1 MKIKRICILVMLF
14 LGIVPWTA
22 QAQSYDKLW
31 KEVEKAEKKSLPQTV
46 VRLTEDIYRKAKTA
60 NDVPQMLKAYVWRM
74 KYQESL
80 TPDSFYVDLRNLEE
94 WAAQAQQPVERA
106 VLHSLIAG
114 IYADYA
120 RANEW
125 EIRGRT
131 GLTDEDVP
139 ADIREWSGNLF
150 VNKVLAE
157 TKAALKD
164 STLLLDTST
173 STYVPFVELGKTSEY
188 YHHDMYHLLVSRAI
202 EAINTVRMATAS
214 PQLSTR
220 IESLYRN
227 MIEAYRKAGNA
238 DATVL
243 TTLNYLE
250 WKRNTDPKF
259 RPYQAPKGLLGLTQD
274 PYLAGLNKLVA
285 EYKSHDVC
293 AEVYLAKAQAAVDG
307 GAPAQGLQ
315 ICEEA
320 IALYPG
326 YVRINALKNLK
337 VDILRPALSVETAS
351 AVYPGEDFSLKVR
364 YKNLKG
370 FRVNLYQVIR
380 PQTIHYQRGEV
391 TPAELKKNARLL
403 RTVHFDLLPS
413 PDYLSTDTTFSM
425 QAPEPGQYVLQMVPD
440 VKTENLAAYY
450 LASTRFKVLTRQIPG
465 GAFEMVALDSES
477 GMPIADATLTLYNN
491 KDTLVS
497 TRTTDA
503 EGRAH
508 LTWKDDYAYLKASK
522 GTDTAMPV
530 LQLWGGGSYG
540 YDYAADGRKQYQVT
554 LLTDRSLYRPGQTV
568 YVKGIAYVQSGVSAE
583 VLPSRAYRLRLINAS
598 GQEVA
603 AKELMT
609 NEFGS
614 FTTEFVLPSVSM
626 GGMYRLVTA
635 DGSLGIRVESYKR
648 PTFDITFDP
657 VKDSYRLGDRI
668 DVEGQARTYSGV
680 PLQELPAQYTVTRT
694 VSRWGVWGIN
704 STVLASDSI
713 RLNADGRFTIPVTL
727 APDEA
732 YRTNDEV
739 YFEYRVQVTVTNL
752 AGETQTSEMM
762 LRAGNRSLLLN
773 AELPDLICKDD
784 TIKAT
789 FQANNLNRQPV
800 KVEGTYQLYPVT
812 DYDRSKQAKDQKTA
826 TRPVLTGTFTSNVE
840 TVLDS
845 WNSLA
850 SGAYKLVLSAR
861 DDQGREVTV
870 EKVIILFS
878 ASDKRPPVYSPV
890 WVYSRNTGFDAAHP
904 AVFYFGTSEK
914 DAYVMMDVFDGAKRL
929 ENKVLHLNDSIVRFD
944 YPYKEKYGN
953 GLVVSFAFVKNGE
966 LYQEAVKLTKRAPD
980 NRLTMKWDVFRD
992 KLRPGQQEEWKLTI
1006 LTPQGT
1012 PAPAEMLAT
1021 MYDASLDKIWRT
1033 YQPFRL
1039 NYYLPLPVI
1048 SWMQG
1053 YTGRNYFY
1061 YGFPGSLLRV
1071 PSLSYDHFMSTPWVG
1086 TAFEEELRSVPEVGY
1101 SGRARSRGL
1110 ILRGAAAMNK
1120 QAVADVAVEET
1131 ALAESTVMDMS
1142 EGQADGEMGNS
1153 PDVRTN
1159 LAETAFFYPQLRT
1172 NEQGEVSFSFTM
1184 PQSLTTWNFRG
1195 YSHTKNM
1202 MIGTLD
1208 ATAVTSKEFMLT
1220 PNLPRFVRVG
1230 DDASVAATIA
1240 NMTDK
1245 GLDGTVRLVLFDPV
1259 TDKVIATQKQKFAV
1273 AAGQTIGVN
1282 FRFPVTDKYTML
1294 GCRLVADGGTFS
1306 DGEQQAIPV
1315 FSNKEN
1321 ITETIAL
1328 IVNGDTTRV
1337 YSLDNLFNHHSP
1349 SATGRRLTVEMTG
1362 NPAWYAVQS
1371 LPSLAQ
1377 PQNDDAISWATVLY
1391 ANTLASYIANANPKI
1406 KAVFDSWKQ
1415 QGGTKESLL
1424 SNLQKNQELKNILL
1438 QESPWVLEATTEQ
1451 EQKERL
1457 ATLFDV
1463 NNIAGNTHSALLKLK
1478 ELQLADGSW
1487 PWYRGMSGN
1496 RTVTEYI
1503 VELTARLFRLTKR
1516 PLGPEVQ
1523 SMRQAAF
1530 GYLHKEAQAAYRSML
1545 KAEKQGQKVK
1555 SLPAGALKYLYLIT
1569 FAHEKVPAANQAAV
1583 DYFKSKLPGSLT
1595 TQTSVEKAYSAIVL
1609 YGQHTKTVYDFLES
1623 LTQHLVETGEGLT
1636 LAPAGGDYAGP
1647 AGRIAAQV
1655 AVMEAYL
1662 YTQHDLPVIEKMKVW
1677 LLNQKR
1683 TQQWNSP
1690 VATADA
1696 VFALLYYGKD
1706 VLESRG
1712 DVRVVIG
1719 NRVVETLS
1727 PADKAVPGLGYVK
1740 ETFTDKKVVDA
1751 RKLTVEK
1758 RDAGL
1763 AWGAVYAQYE
1773 EDIDKVSRQGGE
1785 LSVDRKLYV
1794 EKRVGTTPQLQ
1805 PLTPN
1810 TQLAVGDKVVSR
1822 LTIRIDRAM
1831 DFVQLKDGYAACF
1844 EPVDQ
1849 LSGYRR
1855 DAGTGYYV
1863 AVNDASANFFF
1874 DRLAKGVYVLE
1885 YSYRVSRAGTYETG
1899 LATIQSAYAPEYAAH
1914 TGAVKLVVA
1923 E

>member
-14 LGIVPWTA
+14 LGLVPWVA
-22 QAQSYDKLW
+22 HAQSYDKLW
-31 KEVEKAEKKSLPQTV
+31 KEVEKAQKKSLPQTV
-46 VRLTEDIYRKAKTA
+46 VRLTENIYRKAKTA

-94 WAAQAQQPVERA
+94 WARQAQQPVERA

-120 RANEW
+120 QANEW

-131 GLTDEDVP
+131 GLSDEDAP

-157 TKAALKD
+157 TKAALND

-202 EAINTVRMATAS
+202 EAINTVRMATHS
-214 PQLSTR
+214 PWLSTR
-220 IESLYRN
+220 VESLYQN
-227 MIEAYRKAGNA
+227 MIDAYRKAGNA

-243 TTLNYLE
+243 TTLNYLK
-250 WKRNTDPKF
+250 WKKNTDPRF

-274 PYLAGLNKLVA
+274 PYLAGLNKLIA

-293 AEVYLAKAQAAVDG
+293 AEVYLAKAEAAVDG

-337 VDILRPALSVETAS
+337 ADILRPSLSVEA
-351 AVYPGEDFSLKVR
+351 AGVAYPGEDFSLKVR
-364 YKNLKG
+364 HKNLKG
-370 FRVNLYQVIR
+370 FRVNLYRVIR
-380 PQTIHYQRGEV
+380 PQAVRYQRGEV
-391 TPAELKKNARLL
+391 TAAELNKNARLVS
-403 RTVHFDLLPS
+403 TVHFDLLPAR
-413 PDYLSTDTTFSM
+413 DYQDEDTTLSM
-425 QAPEPGQYVLQMVPD
+425 KAPETGLYVLQMVPD
-440 VKTENLAAYY
+440 AKTDNLASYY
-450 LASTRFKVLTRQIPG
+450 LASTRFRVLTRQIPG
-465 GAFEMVALDSES
+465 GAFEMVALDAES
-477 GMPIADATLTLYNN
+477 GKPIADATLTIYNN
-491 KDTLVS
+491 KDVPLL

-503 EGRAH
+503 AGRAH
-508 LTWKDDYAYLKASK
+508 LTWKKEYAYLKATK
-522 GTDTAMPV
+522 GTDTAMPP
-530 LQLWGGGSYG
+530 LNLRGGDS
-540 YDYAADGRKQYQVT
+540 YDYMTGNREQYQVT

-568 YVKGIAYVQSGVSAE
+568 YVKGIAYMQSGSSAQ

-603 AKELMT
+603 AKELLT

-614 FTTEFVLPSVSM
+614 FTTEFILPPVSM
-626 GGMYRLVTA
+626 SGMYRLVTA
-635 DGSLGIRVESYKR
+635 DGSLGIRVENYKR

-680 PLQELPAQYTVTRT
+680 PLQDLPAQYTVTRG
-694 VSRWGVWGIN
+694 VSRWGLWGVN

-727 APDEA
+727 TPDEA
-732 YRTNDEV
+732 YRNNDEV
-739 YFEYRVQVTVTNL
+739 YFEYEVKVSVTNL
-752 AGETQTSEMM
+752 AGETQTSEMT

-784 TIKAT
+784 TVKAT
-789 FQANNLNRQPV
+789 FRANNLNRQPV
-800 KVEGTYQLYPVT
+800 KVEGTYRLYPVT
-812 DYDRSKQAKDQKTA
+812 DYDRSKEAKDQKTA
-826 TRPVLTGTFTSNVE
+826 PRPALTGAFTSNVE

-845 WNSLA
+845 WKSLA

-861 DDQGREVTV
+861 DDQGREVTA

-890 WVYSRNTGFDAAHP
+890 WIYRQNTEFDAAHP

-914 DAYVMMDVFDGAKRL
+914 DAYVMMDVFNGTKRL
-929 ENKVLHLNDSIVRFD
+929 SHKVLNLSDSIVRFD
-944 YPYKEKYGN
+944 YPYKEEYGK
-953 GLVVSFAFVKNGE
+953 GLTVSFAFVKNGN
-966 LYQEAVKLTKRAPD
+966 LYQETVKLTKRLPD
-980 NRLTMKWDVFRD
+980 RTLTMKWDVFRD
-992 KLRPGQQEEWKLTI
+992 KLRPGQEEEWKLTI
-1006 LTPQGT
+1006 LTPQGA
-1012 PAPAEMLAT
+1012 PAVAEMLAT
-1021 MYDASLDKIWRT
+1021 MYDASLDKIWKT
-1033 YQPFRL
+1033 FQPFRL
-1039 NYYLPLPVI
+1039 NYYLQLPVMNWI
-1048 SWMQG
+1048 QG
-1053 YTGRNYFY
+1053 YTRHNYFS
-1061 YGFPGSLLRV
+1061 YGFPGNLLRV
-1071 PSLSYDHFMSTPWVG
+1071 PPLSYDRFMSTPWVG
-1086 TAFEEELRSVPEVGY
+1086 VAFEEELMSVPEMGY
-1101 SGRARSRGL
+1101 SGRASSRGL
-1110 ILRGAAAMNK
+1110 VLRGAAAMNK
-1120 QAVADVAVEET
+1120 QAVADVAFEET

-1142 EGQADGEMGNS
+1142 EGQDDGEVGNS
-1153 PDVRTN
+1153 PEVRTN

-1208 ATAVTSKEFMLT
+1208 ATTVTSKEFMLT

-1240 NMTDK
+1240 NMTGN
-1245 GLDGTVRLVLFDPV
+1245 GLNGTVRLVLFDLV
-1259 TDKVIATQKQKFAV
+1259 TDKVITTQKQKFAV

-1294 GCRLVADGGTFS
+1294 GCRLVADAGTFS
-1306 DGEQQAIPV
+1306 DGEQQAVPV
-1315 FSNKEN
+1315 LRNKEN

-1328 IVNGDTTRV
+1328 TVNGDTTRV
-1337 YSLDNLFNHHSP
+1337 YSLDNLFNRHSP
-1349 SATGRRLTVEMTG
+1349 SATGRKLTVEMTG

-1406 KAVFDSWKQ
+1406 KAVFDAWKQ

-1463 NNIAGNTHSALLKLK
+1463 NNIAGNTQSALMKLR

-1487 PWYRGMSGN
+1487 PWYRGMNGN

-1516 PLGPEVQ
+1516 PLDAEVQ
-1523 SMRQAAF
+1523 SMQQAAF
-1530 GYLHKEAQAAYRSML
+1530 GYLHKEAQAEYRSML

-1583 DYFKSKLPGSLT
+1583 NYFKSKLPGSLT
-1595 TQTSVEKAYSAIVL
+1595 TQIPVEKAYSAIVL

-1636 LAPAGGDYAGP
+1636 LAPAGSSYAGP
-1647 AGRIAAQV
+1647 ARQIAAQV

-1706 VLESRG
+1706 LLESQG
-1712 DVRVVIG
+1712 DVRVMIG

-1727 PADKAVPGLGYVK
+1727 PAKTTVPGLGYVK

-1794 EKRVGTTPQLQ
+1794 EKMIGTTPQLQ
-1805 PLTPN
+1805 PLSPKTR
-1810 TQLAVGDKVVSR
+1810 LAVGDKVVSR
-1822 LTIRIDRAM
+1822 LTIRVDRAM
-1831 DFVQLKDGYAACF
+1831 DFVQLKDGYAACL

-1885 YSYRVSRAGTYETG
+1885 YSYRVNRSGTYETG
-1899 LATIQSAYAPEYAAH
+1899 LATIQSAYAPEYTAH

>member
-1 MKIKRICILVMLF
+1 MKIKQICILVMLF
-14 LGIVPWTA
+14 LGMAPWMAHA
-22 QAQSYDKLW
+22 QGYDKLW
-31 KEVEKAEKKSLPQTV
+31 KEVEKAQKKSLPQTV
-46 VRLTEDIYRKAKTA
+46 VRLTEDIYRKAKAA

-74 KYQESL
+74 TFQESL
-80 TPDSFYVDLRNLEE
+80 TPDSFYVDLRHLEE
-94 WAAQAQQPVERA
+94 WATKAQQPVERA
-106 VLHSLIAG
+106 ILHSLIAG

-120 RANEW
+120 QSHEW

-131 GLTDEDVP
+131 ELSGEDAP

-157 TKAALKD
+157 TKAALSD

-173 STYVPFVELGKTSEY
+173 NTYIPFVELGKTSEY

-202 EAINTVRMATAS
+202 EAINTVRMATNS
-214 PQLSTR
+214 PWLSTQ
-220 IESLYRN
+220 IEDLYRN
-227 MIEAYRKAGNA
+227 MIDAYRKAGNA

-243 TTLNYLE
+243 TTLHYLE
-250 WKRNTDPKF
+250 WKKNTDPRF
-259 RPYQAPKGLLGLTQD
+259 RPYQAPKGLIGLTQD
-274 PYLAGLNKLVA
+274 PYVAGLNKLIA

-293 AEVYLAKAQAAVDG
+293 AEVYLAKAEAAVNG

-326 YVRINALKNLK
+326 YVRINALKDLK
-337 VDILRPALSVETAS
+337 ANILRPALSVETAS
-351 AVYPGEDFSLKVR
+351 TVYPGRDFPLKVR
-364 YKNLKG
+364 HKNLKG
-370 FRVNLYQVIR
+370 FKVNLYRVVR
-380 PQTIHYQRGEV
+380 PDAAPYQRGEL
-391 TPAELKKNARLL
+391 TATELKKNARLL
-403 RTVHFDLLPS
+403 STVHFDLVP
-413 PDYLSTDTTFSM
+413 PRDYQTADTTFSM
-425 QAPEPGQYVLQMVPD
+425 KAPEAGLYVLQMVPD
-440 VKTENLAAYY
+440 AKTDNLPSYY
-450 LASTRFKVLTRQIPG
+450 LSSTRFKVLTRQIPD

-477 GMPIADATLTLYNN
+477 GMPIADATLTIYNN
-491 KDTLVS
+491 KDALLL
-497 TRTTDA
+497 TRTTNA
-503 EGRAH
+503 EGRAD
-508 LTWKDDYAYLKASK
+508 LDWQKEYAYLKAAK
-522 GTDTAMPV
+522 GTDTAMPA
-530 LQLWGGGSYG
+530 LNLRSGDS
-540 YDYAADGRKQYQVT
+540 YDYITDNSEQYRVT

-568 YVKGIAYVQSGVSAE
+568 YVKGIAYMQSGSSAQ
-583 VLPSRAYRLRLINAS
+583 VLPARAYRLRLINAS
-598 GQEVA
+598 GEEVA
-603 AKELMT
+603 AKELLT

-614 FTTEFVLPSVSM
+614 FTTEFVLPAVSM

-635 DGSLGIRVESYKR
+635 DGSLGIRVENYKR

-657 VKDSYRLGDRI
+657 LKDSYRLGDRI
-668 DVEGQARTYSGV
+668 DVQGQAQTYSGV

-694 VSRWGVWGIN
+694 VSRWGLWGMN
-704 STVLASDSI
+704 STVLASDTV
-713 RLNADGRFTIPVTL
+713 RLNADGRFTIPVALT
-727 APDEA
+727 PDEA
-732 YRTNDEV
+732 YRNNDEV
-739 YFEYRVQVTVTNL
+739 YFEYRVEVTVTNL
-752 AGETQTSEMM
+752 AGETQTSVMT

-800 KVEGTYQLYPVT
+800 KVEGTYRLYPVT
-812 DYDRSKQAKDQKTA
+812 DYDRAKQAKDQKTA
-826 TRPVLTGTFTSNVE
+826 MQPALTGTFTSNVE
-840 TVLDS
+840 TLSDS
-845 WNSLA
+845 WKSLA

-861 DDQGREVTV
+861 DDQGREVTA
-870 EKVIILFS
+870 EKVIVLFS

-890 WVYSRNTGFDAAHP
+890 WIYGQNTEFDAAHP

-914 DAYVMMDVFDGAKRL
+914 DAYVMMDVFNGTKILSR
-929 ENKVLHLNDSIVRFD
+929 KVLNLNDSIARFE
-944 YPYKEKYGN
+944 YPYKKEYGD
-953 GLVVSFAFVKNGE
+953 GLTVSFTFVKNGN
-966 LYQEAVKLTKRAPD
+966 LYQETVRLTKRLPD
-980 NRLTMKWDVFRD
+980 RTLTMKWDVFRD

-1006 LTPQGT
+1006 RTPQGA
-1012 PAPAEMLAT
+1012 PAVAEMLAT
-1021 MYDASLDKIWRT
+1021 MYDASLDKIWKT
-1033 YQPFRL
+1033 QQPFRL
-1039 NYYLPLPVI
+1039 NYYLQLPVI

-1061 YGFPGSLLRV
+1061 YGFPGSRLRI
-1071 PSLSYDHFMSTPWVG
+1071 PSLSYDRFMSSPWVG
-1086 TAFEEELRSVPEVGY
+1086 TVVFEDEILPLSEMAY
-1101 SGRARSRGL
+1101 SGRAHSRGL
-1110 ILRGAAAMNK
+1110 VLRGAAAKNK
-1120 QAVADVAVEET
+1120 AVADVAFEET
-1131 ALAESTVMDMS
+1131 TLAESAVMDLG
-1142 EGQADGEMGNS
+1142 EGKADGEMDNS
-1153 PDVRTN
+1153 LEVRTN

-1184 PQSLTTWNFRG
+1184 PQSLTAWNFRG

-1240 NMTDK
+1240 NRTGKD
-1245 GLDGTVRLVLFDPV
+1245 LNGTVRLVLFDPL
-1259 TDKVIATQKQKFAV
+1259 TDKEITTRKQKFAV

-1294 GCRLVADGGTFS
+1294 GCRLVADAGTFS
-1306 DGEQQAIPV
+1306 DGEQQAVPV
-1315 FSNKEN
+1315 LSNKEN

-1328 IVNGDTTRV
+1328 TVNGDTTRV
-1337 YSLDNLFNHHSP
+1337 YSLEALFNHHSA
-1349 SATGRRLTVEMTG
+1349 SATDRKLTVEMTG

-1463 NNIAGNTHSALLKLK
+1463 NNIAGNTHSALMKLK

-1496 RTVTEYI
+1496 RAVTEYV
-1503 VELTARLFRLTKR
+1503 VELTARLSRLTKR
-1516 PLGPEVQ
+1516 PLDPEVQ
-1523 SMRQAAF
+1523 SMQQAAF
-1530 GYLHKEAQAAYRSML
+1530 GYLHKEAQAEYRSML

-1555 SLPAGALKYLYLIT
+1555 SLPGSALKYLYLVT

-1583 DYFKSKLPGSLT
+1583 NYFKSKLPGSLAA
-1595 TQTSVEKAYSAIVL
+1595 QTPVEKAYTVIVL
-1609 YGQHTKTVYDFLES
+1609 YGDHTKTAYDFLES

-1636 LAPAGGDYAGP
+1636 LAPAGGSYAGP
-1647 AGRIAAQV
+1647 GRQIAAQV

-1662 YTQHDLPVIEKMKVW
+1662 YTQHHLSVIEKMKVW

-1706 VLESRG
+1706 LLESRG
-1712 DVRVVIG
+1712 DVRVVVG
-1719 NRVVETLS
+1719 NSVVETLS
-1727 PADKAVPGLGYVK
+1727 PAKTTVPGLGYVK
-1740 ETFTDKKVVDA
+1740 ETFTDKKTVDA
-1751 RKLTVEK
+1751 RTLTVEK
-1758 RDAGL
+1758 RDAGV

-1794 EKRVGTTPQLQ
+1794 EKRMGTTAQLQ
-1805 PLTPN
+1805 PLGPKTR
-1810 TQLAVGDKVVSR
+1810 LAVGDKVVSR
-1822 LTIRIDRAM
+1822 LTIRVDRAM
-1831 DFVQLKDGYAACF
+1831 DFVQLKDGYAACL

-1855 DAGTGYYV
+1855 DAATGYYV
-1863 AVNDASANFFF
+1863 AVNDASACFFF